1 MPGINQ
7 KFYIGIYSIYV
18 FRDETNNVLGIAN
31 EFVTK
36 QTLLL
41 AKYVFILVTSIK
53 NLINLLCIFYYK
65 ITIKFIF

>member
-53 NLINLLCIFYYK
+53 IELIYYVYF
-65 ITIKFIF
+65 IIKLQ

>member
-53 NLINLLCIFYYK
+53 KLN
-65 ITIKFIF
+65 